1 MDRYDELKTLIK
13 TNAGELILINEPARS
28 ELDTYIVSLE
38 IELAKLELK
47 HDAEY
52 LLDCG
57 E

>member
-47 HDAEY
+47 HDTEY
-52 LLDCG
+52 LIDCG

>member
-47 HDAEY
+47 YDTEY